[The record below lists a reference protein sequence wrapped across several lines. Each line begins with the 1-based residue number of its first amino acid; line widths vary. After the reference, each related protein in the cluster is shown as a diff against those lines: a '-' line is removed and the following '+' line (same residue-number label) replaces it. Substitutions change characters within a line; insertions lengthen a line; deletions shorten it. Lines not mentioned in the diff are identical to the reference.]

1 MSSYNRKIITTDN
14 FIEIWEY
21 DKPVFTRGRKI
32 EDETEE
38 NVEPTKRRDFDEL
51 TDEEQSERLTQMS
64 KVRLKAKW
72 RLMRLIDCNV
82 DKRTSFVTLTVAE
95 NIQNREEFMFMVKA
109 FIKRFNYQ
117 IYGTKKAK
125 LKWIYVIETQARG
138 AYHAHFL
145 MFNVPYIPHDALTE
159 LWGHGFVFINRLYT
173 LDDISNTSRYVAK
186 YMDKSMGEE
195 LLNSFGKKS
204 FFFSRNLKKIDETKT
219 YSTEKLE
226 FDDSAVLYETSY
238 VSKIYDKNKNQMIDN
253 PVRYRKI
260 KLEVEKNE

>member
-1 MSSYNRKIITTDN
+1 MGSYNRKIITTKN
-14 FIEIWEY
+14 FIEIWEF
-21 DKPVFTRGRKI
+21 DKPIFTKGEKF
-32 EDETEE
+32 EDETEKSS
-38 NVEPTKRRDFDEL
+38 EPTKRKTFDEL
-51 TDEEQSERLTQMS
+51 TDEEQIERLTQMS

-82 DKRTSFVTLTVAE
+82 DKKTSFVTLTVAE
-95 NIQNREEFMFMVKA
+95 NIQDREKFMSMVKA
-109 FIKRFNYQ
+109 FIKRINYR
-117 IYGTKKAK
+117 IYNTKKAV

-145 MFNVPYIPHDALTE
+145 MFGVPYISHDTLTE
-159 LWGHGFVFINRLYT
+159 LWSHGFVFINHLDT

-186 YMDKSMGEE
+186 YMEKSMGEE

-204 FFFSRNLKKIDETKT
+204 FFFSRNLKKVDEIKM
-219 YSTEKLE
+219 YSEEKLE
-226 FDDSAVLYETSY
+226 FDDSAILYETHY
-238 VSKIYDKNKNQMIDN
+238 VSKIFDKQKNQMIDN